1 MTVNTRVSPSCTVAD
16 ESSVD
21 NCSSRSQASTAAPG
35 SARGCQCCT
44 ACSWP
49 QSLPDLY
56 KDVPVRVGA
65 SAIDT
70 QVVTDGLRPE
80 GCCQQ
85 LACPGPTAHA
95 RAAPISSGTFCINSF
110 SLVLMVSSPMR
121 CMAAGLAARIGTA
134 GVCSAHVVAIAYCIN
149 FCMLYHCAAA
159 RGRKQRVHVARSVRS
174 PGMHCVSARH
184 EAMVCAGATPGLNLH
199 MSQLGHC

>member
-44 ACSWP
+44 ACSWL

-70 QVVTDGLRPE
+70 QVVTDGLRPR
-80 GCCQQ
+80 GVLSATGMPRTHGACQ
-85 LACPGPTAHA
+85 
-95 RAAPISSGTFCINSF
+95 S
-110 SLVLMVSSPMR
+110 
-121 CMAAGLAARIGTA
+121 
-134 GVCSAHVVAIAYCIN
+134 SAHIVRHLLYKLLLVGADGLLAYALHGRRFGSEDRYCRYCAQRMWLRVPIASISAC
-149 FCMLYHCAAA
+149 CTTAQQHAAA
-159 RGRKQRVHVARSVRS
+159 SNVYLWRDRCVARGCTVSVHDMKQWCVQEPQRV
-174 PGMHCVSARH
+174 
-184 EAMVCAGATPGLNLH
+184 
-199 MSQLGHC
+199 